1 MVIVGLLSWWYT
13 IGWKQA
19 AERTALRLAG
29 ILDYFSLGLLAR
41 SLFAPFRQIS
51 AGKVNGP
58 LAVQLRAWVDQ
69 LISRVIGAVIRS
81 MVLVIGAVTLLL
93 SVTVSGVYL
102 VLWALVPLLPVIG
115 LTLMLTGWI
124 PWHL

>member
-13 IGWKQA
+13 IGWIQA
-19 AERTALRLAG
+19 AERIKLRLAG
-29 ILDYFSLGLLAR
+29 VLDYFSFELLVK

-58 LAVQLRAWVDQ
+58 LPVQLRAWIDRT
-69 LISRVIGAVIRS
+69 ISRIIGAVIR
-81 MVLVIGAVTLLL
+81 MIVLVIGAGTLLV
-93 SVTVSGVYL
+93 SVIGGALYL
-102 VLWALVPLLPVIG
+102 LGWALVPLLPLVG

-124 PWHL
+124 PWQL

>member
-13 IGWKQA
+13 IGWVQA
-19 AERTALRLAG
+19 AERIKHRLAG
-29 ILDYFSLGLLAR
+29 VLDYFSFELLAK

-58 LAVQLRAWVDQ
+58 LQMQLRAWVDRT
-69 LISRVIGAVIRS
+69 ISRVIGAVIRT
-81 MVLVIGAVTLLL
+81 MVLLVGVVTLLL
-93 SVTVSGVYL
+93 SVIGSVLYL
-102 VLWALVPLLPVIG
+102 VGWALLPLLPILG

-124 PWHL
+124 PWQL